1 MAKYMI
7 TWHIPPATYAAAL
20 DRFEQHGAPVPPG
33 VELLGR
39 WHEPGSSRGFI
50 LVQADDPAGIAK
62 HLSGWN
68 DLVEHRTTPVIEDDE
83 VPPRG

>member
-7 TWHIPPATYAAAL
+7 TWNIPPANYAAAL
-20 DRFEQHGAPVPPG
+20 DRFEQQGAPVPPG

-68 DLVEHRTTPVIEDDE
+68 DLVEHRTTPVIGDEE